1 MTESTFITAWLVV
14 GALLG
19 LAQFPLIVWL
29 GARYGRTVPAL
40 GWPFGLRLLAVA
52 TLLSWSMVGGHIVGV
67 PVPSLLALYWALRD
81 GTAGAAIV
89 PPLWAFPLAQVVV
102 YTAAVLASRARV
114 RARPTLAQALG
125 ERQVRARE

>member
-40 GWPFGLRLLAVA
+40 GWPFALRLLGVA
-52 TLLSWSMVGGHIVGV
+52 TLLSWSLVGGHIVGV

-102 YTAAVLASRARV
+102 YSAAVLASRARV